1 MTSRQKSCGMA
12 KAPPSK
18 EAPIT
23 NSKGTKSV
31 IEFPA
36 DEGQPVQKEARR
48 QEAADDARD
57 DARAEMR
64 EMNAAVEE
72 APTPPAAKT
81 PPRER
86 ERDRSDRAGSER
98 ARTLE
103 LNQARDEAAK
113 VSAELA
119 RVKALLEKEKKKNL
133 HVPPPQ
139 APTPPSPPP
148 PPQPRPRQPAAV
160 SRRRQVRNVIS
171 IFMTYH

>member
-1 MTSRQKSCGMA
+1 MTSRQKSGGMA

-18 EAPIT
+18 EAQMA
-23 NSKGTKSV
+23 NSRGTKSV
-31 IEFPA
+31 KEIPA
-36 DEGQPVQKEARR
+36 DAGQPVQKKARR
-48 QEAADDARD
+48 QDAADDARD

-64 EMNAAVEE
+64 DMNAAVEE
-72 APTPPAAKT
+72 APTPPAER
-81 PPRER
+81 PPP
-86 ERDRSDRAGSER
+86 RDRSDRAGSER

-103 LNQARDEAAK
+103 LNQARDEAAQ

-119 RVKALLEKEKKKNL
+119 RIKALLEKEKKKNS

-139 APTPPSPPP
+139 APPPPPPPP